1 MKNKEIVMEIIKNN
15 STNNQ
20 TEITN
25 KEIIDIAQIKYN
37 KKLYN
42 KTLNE
47 ALIQLETL
55 GYIIRCTT
63 KNDSIILNRTIYIT
77 NNNIANIKQKNK
89 ILEIIN
95 SIEKGDC
102 LTIDE
107 ITKKFCENILTENN
121 VEFISKLMSVPEEKI
136 IKKIYN
142 QNKKTIQTILQE
154 LTENNKI
161 IEHRA
166 VKKLGR
172 NVPKKIK
179 DKVQN
184 LPTNTKYYT
193 PRRLKGC

>member
-15 STNNQ
+15 STDNQ

-42 KTLNE
+42 KTVNE

-77 NNNIANIKQKNK
+77 DNNIANIEQKNK
-89 ILEIIN
+89 VLKIIN
-95 SIEKGDC
+95 NIEKGDC

-121 VEFISKLMSVPEEKI
+121 IEFISKLMNVSEEKI

-142 QNKKTIQTILQE
+142 QNKKTIQIILQE
-154 LTENNKI
+154 LTKTNKI
-161 IEHRA
+161 IEHKA
-166 VKKLGR
+166 TKKIGR
-172 NVPKKIK
+172 NVSKKIK